1 MSTKSHFKI
10 AADIVVNHCLD
21 NGYRVCTESDYYWA
35 YREFFESI
43 QSNFDVEKFG
53 QYINKRI

>member
-1 MSTKSHFKI
+1 MGKSQFKI
-10 AADIVVNHCLD
+10 AADIVVNHCMD

-35 YREFFESI
+35 YREFFEALDTK
-43 QSNFDVEKFG
+43 FDSDKFG